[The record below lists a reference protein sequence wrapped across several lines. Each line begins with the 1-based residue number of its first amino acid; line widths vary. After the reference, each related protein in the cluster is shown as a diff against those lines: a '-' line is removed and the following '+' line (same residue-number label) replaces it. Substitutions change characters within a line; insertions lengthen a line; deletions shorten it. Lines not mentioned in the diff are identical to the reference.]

1 MRMSVSSSAPRRPA
15 WSRASDQDT
24 DVYCE
29 ALKERLQDLTVKD
42 SLHCDNPSCDDES
55 HSSDCDSLL
64 LDVLCSM
71 VETCYTTIPLS
82 GGGKAGPGRTARGGL
97 PGWGE
102 EVRPYQQESIH
113 WHRVWIREGRPSTG
127 PIHDTMVRQAQI
139 FDRKPRLRPA
149 YSTPL

>member
-1 MRMSVSSSAPRRPA
+1 MSI
-15 WSRASDQDT
+15 
-24 DVYCE
+24 
-29 ALKERLQDLTVKD
+29 KD
-42 SLHCDNPSCDDES
+42 SLNCDNPSCEDGS

-82 GGGKAGPGRTARGGL
+82 GGGKVGRGRTARGGL

-102 EVRPYQQESIH
+102 EVRPHQQESIH

-127 PIHDTMVRQAQI
+127 PIHDMMVRTRTQYHYAVRRCKRQS
-139 FDRKPRLRPA
+139 DKSKARNYLKLV
-149 YSTPL
+149 